1 MLHMKSRTRNWTFSC
16 LGALVLLTAVAC
28 TASGAGLTAVTLCA
42 CDDNGTVIPAHR
54 YNSGPIDAAWDLFL
68 YEGKTPAGSEVSWI
82 NSAGDH
88 TLDVPLAVGTHTFT
102 FYHEGPGPGGR
113 VGLNLCFDGHN
124 ANPAISAMTLRDT
137 DGPPYPECTPNRAKR
152 TMGWPITD
160 VRASGCLACSEVDA
174 GLWTFSDGASQR
186 TVTLKDFR
194 YLGPSATAQDLVGP
208 HEAGPSGIPD
218 CVGQFTLEVT
228 EGAPQPTDLFLWL
241 QTCADTMLGAP
252 DRRASWQEL
261 VKDTDVAP
269 PFSFVYGGK
278 PSSAFINGWDVTRTE
293 NKVDGERTAHTLVYT
308 DPKTGLEVRWE
319 GVEHPAYK
327 TVEWTLYFTNTGS
340 ADTPIISDIQALDV
354 QLQRSTDCEFVL
366 HYNRGDSCDPPSFEP
381 LVQELGPG
389 EVFESAPSGGRPTN
403 GAFPYWNLRAGSEG
417 VIVVVGWPG
426 QWSARFAR
434 DDGRS
439 IHLVAGQELTHFTL
453 HPGEKVRTPLI
464 VLQFSQET
472 GWLDAQNTWR
482 RWMID
487 YNIPRPGGQQL
498 PLPMFDA
505 CSSHQFAE
513 MTKANEQCQIEFIDS
528 YLDKGLKIDYWWM
541 DAGWYVGA
549 EENNWP
555 FTGTWEVDRRPHRF
569 PNGLRAVS
577 DHAHAKGVKI
587 IVWFEPERV
596 AAGTWLATEHP
607 EWVLGGEGGG
617 LLNLGDREAWDWLV
631 NHIDRI
637 ITDEG
642 IDLYRQDFN
651 IDPLS
656 FWRANDSAE
665 SAGDDRQGITENKHV
680 MGYLAYWDELLR
692 RHPGLL
698 IDSCASG
705 GRRNDIETMRRA
717 VPLLRSDYLFEPVG
731 QQNHT
736 YGLSYW
742 LPFYGTGYNPS
753 NGVGWGWGSGQ
764 ISYDSYTR
772 RSNMCPSNIGCF
784 DFRLEVDES
793 LIRKLYHEWLEIAP
807 NYFGDYYPLT
817 PYSLEQNVWSAV
829 QFNRPAAGTGHVQ
842 AFRRAD
848 CIYESGR
855 IPLRGLDPGATYVI
869 KDFDAP
875 APASA
880 TGRELM
886 EEGLLVT
893 IPERPGAATLLYR
906 KEAP

>member
-1 MLHMKSRTRNWTFSC
+1 MTPTKNRTGNRAAFY
-16 LGALVLLTAVAC
+16 LGAVALLMAVSCIAWG
-28 TASGAGLTAVTLCA
+28 TGLTAVTLCA
-42 CDDNGTVIPAHR
+42 CDDEGTVIPAHR
-54 YNSGPIDAAWDLFL
+54 YNSGPIDGAWDLFL
-68 YEGKTPAGSEVSWI
+68 YEGKAPAPAGDEVPWL
-82 NSAGDH
+82 NSAGGH

-102 FYHEGPGPGGR
+102 FYHEGLGPDGR
-113 VGLNLCFDGHN
+113 VGLNLFFNGN
-124 ANPAISAMTLRDT
+124 NGSPAISAMTLRDT
-137 DGPPYPECTPNRAKR
+137 DGPPYPECTPNRAER

-160 VRASGCLACSEVDA
+160 VHASGTLSRSEA
-174 GLWTFSDGASQR
+174 GKGLWTFSDDTSQR
-186 TVTLKDFR
+186 TIMLKDFR
-194 YLGPSATAQDLVGP
+194 YLGTPATAQDLVGP
-208 HEAGPSGIPD
+208 HEIGASGVPD

-228 EGAPQPTDLFLWL
+228 EGAPQPTGLFLWL
-241 QTCADTMLGAP
+241 QTCADTMMGAP
-252 DRRASWQEL
+252 DMRAPWKKL
-261 VKDTDVAP
+261 VRDTGVAP

-278 PSSAFINGWDVTRTE
+278 PSSAFINDWKVTGTDSRA
-293 NKVDGERTAHTLVYT
+293 DGPRIAHTLAYT
-308 DPKTGLEVRWE
+308 DPETGLEVRWE

-340 ADTPIISDIQALDV
+340 GDTPIVSDIQALDV
-354 QLQRSTDCEFVL
+354 HLQRGTDSEFAL

-389 EVFESAPSGGRPTN
+389 KVFEAAPSGGRPTN
-403 GAFPYWNLRAGSEG
+403 GAWPYWNLRAGSEG
-417 VIVVVGWPG
+417 VIVAAGWPG
-426 QWSARFAR
+426 QWAARFAR
-434 DDGRS
+434 DEDRG
-439 IHLVAGQELTHFTL
+439 IHLVAGQQLTHFTL

-464 VLQFSQET
+464 VLQFSQAPD
-472 GWLDAQNTWR
+472 WLDAQNTWR

-487 YNIPRPGGQQL
+487 YNIPHPNGQQL

-528 YLDKGLKIDYWWM
+528 YLAKGLKIDYWWM

-549 EENNWP
+549 AENGWP
-555 FTGTWEVDRRPHRF
+555 FTGTWEVDRRSDRF
-569 PNGLRAVS
+569 PNGLRAIS

-596 AAGTWLATEHP
+596 AGGTWLTTEHP
-607 EWVLGGEGGG
+607 EWVLGGAGGG
-617 LLNLGDREAWDWLV
+617 LLNLGDPEAWKWLV

-656 FWRANDSAE
+656 YWRGNDPE
-665 SAGDDRQGITENKHV
+665 DRQGITENKHV

-753 NGVGWGWGSGQ
+753 NGAGWGWGAGQ
-764 ISYDSYTR
+764 ISYGPYAR
-772 RSNMCPSNIGCF
+772 RSNMCPANIGCF
-784 DFRLEVDES
+784 DFRLEVDDE
-793 LIRKLYHEWLEIAP
+793 LILKLYHEWLEIAP

-817 PYSLEQNVWSAV
+817 SYSLNQDVWSAV
-829 QFNRPAAGTGHVQ
+829 QFNRPATGMGHVQ
-842 AFRRAD
+842 AFRREN

-855 IPLRGLDPGATYVI
+855 LLLRGLDPDATYTI
-869 KDFDAP
+869 KDFDTP

-886 EEGLLVT
+886 EKGLLVT
-893 IPERPGAATLLYR
+893 IPERPGAATILYR
-906 KEAP
+906 KETH